1 MNFNLNVKDIF
12 TIPIRII
19 IALWLMLTAVLFLP
33 KNCLVMLNLLFLKTK
48 FQSIISPVWTFLT
61 CILIVEL
68 VIKIGKYCI
77 DKLKWEEFIK
87 TAPARL
93 EKLSSFEKTIIVKIF
108 EDKRRTA
115 YLSIN
120 NGSVKLLESN
130 FIITKTV
137 NSALVDPKLPY
148 TLQPWVINLLDN
160 NTELLNKLISAANE
174 FVKKQGNS
182 VY

>member
-1 MNFNLNVKDIF
+1 M
-12 TIPIRII
+12 
-19 IALWLMLTAVLFLP
+19 
-33 KNCLVMLNLLFLKTK
+33 
-48 FQSIISPVWTFLT
+48 
-61 CILIVEL
+61 
-68 VIKIGKYCI
+68 
-77 DKLKWEEFIK
+77 
-87 TAPARL
+87 
-93 EKLSSFEKTIIVKIF
+93 
-108 EDKRRTA
+108 
-115 YLSIN
+115 SIN

-160 NTELLNKLISAANE
+160 NTEFLNKLISAANE